1 MTPEVKELLDA
12 LEGMVCRYSEI
23 MHTEKK
29 SGLYRFT
36 GGHALRE
43 AIMLLEKYGRVE
55 RMAVGALFRFL
66 PQSSPPPPALP
77 KLCPKTSA
85 S

>member
-1 MTPEVKELLDA
+1 MPPEVKELLDA

-23 MHTEKK
+23 MHTGNG
-29 SGLYRFT
+29 GLYRFT

-55 RMAVGALFRFL
+55 RMDVGALFRFL
-66 PQSSPPPPALP
+66 PQSPPPPSLP